1 MVIENIIG
9 KWIKE
14 LQNSEV
20 LRKGDYIST
29 IHLQKAIIHT
39 TSQL

>member
-20 LRKGDYIST
+20 LLKKVNYINSEK
-29 IHLQKAIIHT
+29 ILDV
-39 TSQL
+39 